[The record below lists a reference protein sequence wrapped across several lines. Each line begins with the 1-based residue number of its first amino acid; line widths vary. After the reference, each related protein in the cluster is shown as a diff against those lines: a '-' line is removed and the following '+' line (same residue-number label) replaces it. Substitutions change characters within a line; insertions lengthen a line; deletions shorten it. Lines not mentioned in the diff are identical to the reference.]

1 MTASLPPIP
10 QRLCEMLKEHPGHL
24 ARIHDALASV
34 AKEPQVAPRFEL
46 AIWVLEDLVG
56 AFFEEARQQLAVAK
70 KEGDSELASKL
81 EAEEALMAK
90 LVLQKPWFGDKDFS
104 IFFGK

>member
-1 MTASLPPIP
+1 
-10 QRLCEMLKEHPGHL
+10 MLKEYPGHL

-46 AIWVLEDLVG
+46 AIWVLEDVVG

>member
-1 MTASLPPIP
+1 
-10 QRLCEMLKEHPGHL
+10 MLKEHPGHL

-34 AKEPQVAPRFEL
+34 AKEPQVASRFEL

>member
-1 MTASLPPIP
+1 
-10 QRLCEMLKEHPGHL
+10 MLKEHPGHL

>member
-10 QRLCEMLKEHPGHL
+10 QRLCEMLKEYPGHL

>member
-1 MTASLPPIP
+1 
-10 QRLCEMLKEHPGHL
+10 MLKEHPGHL

-34 AKEPQVAPRFEL
+34 AKEPQAAPRFEL
-46 AIWVLEDLVG
+46 VIWVMEDLVG

-104 IFFGK
+104 LFFGK

>member
-1 MTASLPPIP
+1 
-10 QRLCEMLKEHPGHL
+10 MLKEYPGHL

-34 AKEPQVAPRFEL
+34 AKVPQVAPRFEL